1 MLFDTDITILPNT
14 VLSVLGMQW
23 AWESTIKIMSNSS
36 SSSSCNS
43 SFSSFSSN
51 KWNILG
57 STVDYGNFWELHP
70 RNERFT
76 GKHFFYGERT
86 ASRLCPYA
94 NPAVRDG
101 TCSLETNKV
110 ICYPLNTTSSYLIIP
125 YHSIIKTVVSSR
137 DVIHSYGVY
146 SFGCKIDAIPGRFN
160 LAFSIKPLIKGLFK
174 GFCFE
179 LCGTNHTSMIINLLS
194 L

>member
-1 MLFDTDITILPNT
+1 MLVFLKDNTHIIVPNYYSGKMCNESMMSLINDNRVIL
-14 VLSVLGMQW
+14 
-23 AWESTIKIMSNSS
+23 ESKIIS
-36 SSSSCNS
+36 
-43 SFSSFSSN
+43 
-51 KWNILG
+51 
-57 STVDYGNFWELHP
+57 
-70 RNERFT
+70 
-76 GKHFFYGERT
+76 
-86 ASRLCPYA
+86 
-94 NPAVRDG
+94 
-101 TCSLETNKV
+101 
-110 ICYPLNTTSSYLIIP
+110 YPLNTTSSYLIIP

-179 LCGTNHTSMIINLLS
+179 LCGTNHTSMIINILS